1 MKSERNCLIEEDE
14 GRQVARRCGELRR
27 PNAGSSDL
35 GLAIRQ
41 PSDESPVTVVVADD
55 HPVILKGLIR
65 ILNAQNDIRVVAS
78 AADGEEVSKLYYQFL
93 PDVRIIDLRLPK
105 KDGLQVLKELM
116 ADGGHGRDC
125 YTHPLNKNY
134 TPSLIVEGSSI

>member
-1 MKSERNCLIEEDE
+1 MKSERNCLIEEDV
-14 GRQVARRCGELRR
+14 GRQLARRCGAMGR

-35 GLAIRQ
+35 GVAIRQ

-65 ILNAQNDIRVVAS
+65 ILNAQNDVRVVAS

-93 PDVRIIDLRLPK
+93 PDVLIIDLRLPK

>member
-1 MKSERNCLIEEDE
+1 MKSERNCLIEEE
-14 GRQVARRCGELRR
+14 VRTASCATLWRIER

-41 PSDESPVTVVVADD
+41 PSDESSVTVVVADD

>member
-1 MKSERNCLIEEDE
+1 MKSERNCLVEEDV
-14 GRQVARRCGELRR
+14 GRQLARRCGEMGRS
-27 PNAGSSDL
+27 NAGSSDL
-35 GLAIRQ
+35 AARPSSPKSFAIRQ

-55 HPVILKGLIR
+55 HPVIVKGLIK

-93 PDVRIIDLRLPK
+93 PDVLIIDLRLPK

-116 ADGGHGRDC
+116 GRRRAWQRLLHAS
-125 YTHPLNKNY
+125 T
-134 TPSLIVEGSSI
+134 